1 MTIKKALLWVSFW
14 VSLSLLFNAGVW
26 IFEGHQKALEFFGG
40 YVIEMSLSMDN
51 LFVFLLIFSSFSIP
65 SDYQRRALNY
75 GIIGAVI
82 LRFVF
87 IMLGVA
93 VVNQF
98 EWVLYIFGALLLF
111 SGYKMFFQDEEE
123 KKDFSD
129 STLLK
134 LLGKIIPVTPTLEK
148 QRFFVKKEHIL
159 YATPL
164 FAVLVLVEG
173 SDIIFAID
181 SIPAIFSI
189 TRDPFIIYT
198 SNICAILGLR
208 SLYFVLERLHH
219 LFRFVKYG
227 VALILTFTGVKLM
240 VLMFHWKIDL
250 LLSVLIIF
258 SLLFLSILFSI
269 WFPEKKHNHSKK
281 AAPEI

>member
-1 MTIKKALLWVSFW
+1 MTIKKALLWVGFW
-14 VSLSLLFNAGVW
+14 ITLSLLFNAGVYM
-26 IFEGHQKALEFFGG
+26 FEGPKKALEFFGG
-40 YVIEMSLSMDN
+40 YVIELSLSMDN
-51 LFVFLLIFSSFSIP
+51 LFVFLLIFSSFGIP

-75 GIIGAVI
+75 GIIGAII

-98 EWVLYIFGALLLF
+98 EWVLYVFGALLLF

-123 KKDFSD
+123 KKDFSN
-129 STLLK
+129 SFLIK

-148 QRFFVKKEHIL
+148 QRFFIKKDHVL

-164 FAVLVLVEG
+164 LAVLVLIEG

-189 TRDPFIIYT
+189 TRDPFIIYS

-240 VLMFHWKIDL
+240 VLMFHWEIPL
-250 LLSVLIIF
+250 VLSVVIIF
-258 SLLFLSILFSI
+258 SLLFLSIFFSI
-269 WFPEKKHNHSKK
+269 CFPENKHNHSKAK
-281 AAPEI
+281 APKI